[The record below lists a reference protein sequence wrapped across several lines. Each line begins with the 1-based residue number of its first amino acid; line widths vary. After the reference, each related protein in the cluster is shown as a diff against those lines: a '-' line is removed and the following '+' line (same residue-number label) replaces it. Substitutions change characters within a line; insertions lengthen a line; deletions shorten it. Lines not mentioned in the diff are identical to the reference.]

1 MTSPGHPVHVSYHR
15 WMLQDDARTASLQA
29 MVEALVR
36 PGDVVADVGTGTGI
50 LAFWARRAGASRV
63 YAIDT
68 SDIVQLSS
76 KVAADNGIDGVF
88 FLQGD
93 AAEVE
98 LPEKVDLV
106 FSECLGNFAFG
117 DSMFEALRAFT
128 ERWLKVGGRRSPTS
142 VRLYLQPANSGL
154 FWDPLPFWR
163 QPWQGLDLSAFCRA
177 EENRVAVVDTVP
189 SFMWG
194 EPLQVCEFDPFR
206 RPESLQLT
214 GSWEVAEGRLVTG
227 LVGWFEVDW
236 APGVTLA
243 TGPAD
248 EATHWS
254 QVLFPVPHREARQ
267 GERLEFQLDIEFSED
282 EVPRYRWSGCWQ
294 AEDGSRFDGFVRDSR
309 ALFTE
314 GADEAP

>member
-1 MTSPGHPVHVSYHR
+1 
-15 WMLQDDARTASLQA
+15 MLQDDARTASLRA

-68 SDIVQLSS
+68 SDIVRLSS
-76 KVAADNGIDGVF
+76 KVAKDNGIDEVF

-98 LPEKVDLV
+98 LPEQVDLV

-117 DSMFEALRAFT
+117 DAMFGALSTFT
-128 ERWLKVGGRRSPTS
+128 ERWLKVGGRRAPTS

-163 QPWQGLDLSAFCRA
+163 QPWHGLDLSAFCHA
-177 EENRVAVVDTVP
+177 EENRVAVVDTVQ
-189 SFMWG
+189 SFLWG
-194 EPLQVCEFDPFR
+194 EPLQVAEFDPFR
-206 RPESLQLT
+206 RPASLQLT
-214 GSWEVAEGRLVTG
+214 AAWDVPEGRLVTG
-227 LVGWFEVDW
+227 VVGWFEVDW
-236 APGVTLA
+236 APGVTLDTSPKA
-243 TGPAD
+243 

-254 QVLFPVPHREARQ
+254 QVLFPVPHHEAAR
-267 GERLEFQLDIEFSED
+267 GDRLEFQLDIGFSDD

-294 AEDGSRFDGFVRDSR
+294 AEGGARSDAFVRDSR
-309 ALFTE
+309 ALFSE
-314 GADEAP
+314 GDNGTP